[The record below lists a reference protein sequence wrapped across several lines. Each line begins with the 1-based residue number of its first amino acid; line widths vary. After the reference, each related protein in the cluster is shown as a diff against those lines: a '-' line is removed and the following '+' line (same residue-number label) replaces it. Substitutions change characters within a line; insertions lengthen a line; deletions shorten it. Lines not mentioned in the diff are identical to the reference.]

1 MIKILVQFFNIKHG
15 GIEIA
20 LDGESA
26 LNSAKK
32 SMNYLYIKQS
42 CYDILQDI
50 CNRIKSLPEGIN
62 IKWRHVE
69 GH

>member
-1 MIKILVQFFNIKHG
+1 VLKILVQFFNIEHG
-15 GIEIA
+15 GIKIT

-32 SMNYLYIKQS
+32 STNYLYIKQS

-50 CNRIKSLPEGIN
+50 HNRIKTL
-62 IKWRHVE
+62 KQH
-69 GH
+69 